1 MTHPRGILILEEN
14 KMTVTL
20 TLNEITAEQAEK
32 ILDIIHDSE
41 EVPEPAPKA
50 KAKTKAKKEP
60 VEETVDPDEFEDV
73 TPDEPDEPDEP
84 EESATIEEVR
94 AALQKLVKKKG
105 KDAAKAV
112 LVKFGVTKV
121 TDLDEGQY
129 AAVLKEVG

>member
-73 TPDEPDEPDEP
+73 TPDEPDEP

-121 TDLDEGQY
+121 TDLDEGHY

>member
-1 MTHPRGILILEEN
+1 MTHPRGILKLEEN

-20 TLNEITAEQAEK
+20 TLNEISAEQAEK
-32 ILDIIHDSE
+32 ILELIHDSE
-41 EVPEPAPKA
+41 EAPEPAPKT

-73 TPDEPDEPDEP
+73 TPDEPDEP

-121 TDLDEGQY
+121 TELDEGQY

>member
-1 MTHPRGILILEEN
+1 MTHPRGILILEDN

-41 EVPEPAPKA
+41 EAPEPAPKA
-50 KAKTKAKKEP
+50 KAKTKAKKGP
-60 VEETVDPDEFEDV
+60 VEETVDPGEFEDV
-73 TPDEPDEPDEP
+73 TPDEP

-121 TDLDEGQY
+121 TDLDEGHY